1 MHNNSFSLKTES
13 LLIDHIK
20 NADRMYLRKQYIK
33 YILLQ
38 NENYFIEIIHL
49 PMTLSLYEHEY
60 SYKEKNKKMNKF
72 KQLFLWRVE
81 QYRWVKMDLKEVW

>member
-1 MHNNSFSLKTES
+1 M
-13 LLIDHIK
+13 LIDHIK

-49 PMTLSLYEHEY
+49 PMTFSLYECDYPDKHNNLIEI
-60 SYKEKNKKMNKF
+60 NNKF
-72 KQLFLWRVE
+72 KPLFLWRME